1 MTDYKLNGKSAGRI
15 AAYVEN
21 LCRHMKEPSEQVNDF
36 REEMTANLTSSV
48 LEQMH
53 QGLPEEEAVTEALA
67 RFGELGEVK
76 KELVRIYNIKR
87 TFAGI
92 VLKGA
97 LSLLLLSAVVLGLI
111 IGVWNEWAVSKY
123 PKEAYAMVQGEANVR
138 GTEPLS
144 EPLQQKLQNWVDR
157 TWGVKGV
164 SVEPTYGSVD
174 YRGVDHRVNL
184 FMYAEN
190 PLAEGMLRFVNA
202 FEDAPPPEQEGFLV
216 KTNAFSEVGYNPAD
230 FDLDQTQYPFVV
242 HVAMTYFNYTFFYS
256 LGLFLLGG
264 YALLFTV
271 WASMN
276 AYYERRGNVAWVL
289 LFLLTN
295 VLGYGLY
302 VVSRRWD
309 HPGLQ
314 VN

>member
-1 MTDYKLNGKSAGRI
+1 MTDYKLKGKSAGRI

-21 LCRHMKEPSEQVNDF
+21 LCRQMKEPSDQVNDF

-76 KELVRIYNIKR
+76 KELVRIYKIKR

-97 LSLLLLSAVVLGLI
+97 FSLLLLSAVVLGLI

-123 PKEAYAMVQGEANVR
+123 PKEAYAIVQGEANVR
-138 GTEPLS
+138 GTESLP
-144 EPLQQKLQNWVDR
+144 EPLQRKLQNWVDR

-164 SVEPTYGSVD
+164 SVEPTYGAM
-174 YRGVDHRVNL
+174 DHRVNL
-184 FMYAEN
+184 FMYAGN
-190 PLAEGMLRFVNA
+190 PLAEGMLRFVNLS
-202 FEDAPPPEQEGFLV
+202 EDAPAPKQEGFLV
-216 KTNAFSEVGYNPAD
+216 KTNAFSEFGYNPAD
-230 FDLDQTQYPFVV
+230 PDLDQTQYPFVV

-264 YALLFTV
+264 YILLFAV

-302 VVSRRWD
+302 VLSRRWD